1 MDEKALE
8 TLLTRQTAALE
19 ALAARG
25 VKTPA
30 ATQTAPLLHGTTGIF
45 GGPGLEREVITA
57 YVRPVGIGGFLP
69 HLPSVSEDPTFASL
83 TGYTATVGTRPTN
96 ACEDA
101 PYGYIKGCNLHARFG
116 LERIDTGTIEMDKVM
131 LRVRRSDFTDL
142 VLMGEVLGMTGF
154 TPSGLNQQQILN
166 IVTMSEMVGAG
177 VQMERLLSQD
187 LWQSTVAT
195 AGFPGLDAQIATGQV
210 DADTNTAC
218 PALDSDVKSFAWNDV
233 CGTTLDIVEYLSMI
247 AYYLMNNADTM
258 GLSPVKW
265 AIVMRPQLWYEL
277 TACWPCKYNTN
288 RCTSQYISQG
298 DQVVALDG
306 RENVSDRDRM
316 RREMTLDINGVTYP
330 VILDSGIYEYNSTN
344 NANLLPGQFASAIYF
359 VPLTIRGNF
368 PVTYIEYVD
377 YRQAAPDRALL
388 QGKEDWWWT
397 DNGMYSWAIEQQK
410 WCYKLSLKIEP
421 RIVLRAPHLAGKLT
435 YVRYSPLQHLREP
448 YSDSVYNYDGG
459 VSLRTSARRYAIWDG
474 TSR

>member
-8 TLLTRQTAALE
+8 ALLTRQTAALE

-30 ATQTAPLLHGTTGIF
+30 GTQTAVSLHGRAGIF
-45 GGPGLEREVITA
+45 KGPGLEREVITA
-57 YVRPVGIGGFLP
+57 YVRPTGIGQFLP
-69 HLPSVSEDPTFASL
+69 KLPSVDEDPRFGSL
-83 TGYTATVGTRPTN
+83 TGYTATVGSRPTN

-101 PYGYIKGCNLHARFG
+101 PYGYVKGCNLRAQFG

-131 LRVRRSDFTDL
+131 LRVNRGDFTDL
-142 VLMGEVLGMTGF
+142 ILMGEVLGMSGL

-166 IVTMSEMVGAG
+166 IITMSEMVGAG
-177 VQMERLLSQD
+177 VQMERLVNQD

-210 DADTNTAC
+210 DADTNTLC
-218 PALDSDVKSFAWNDV
+218 PALDSDVKSFAYNDV

-247 AYYLMNNADTM
+247 AYYLQNNADSM
-258 GLSPVKW
+258 GLSPVQW

-298 DQVVALDG
+298 DQVVSLDG
-306 RENVSDRDRM
+306 RENVADRDRM
-316 RREMTLDINGVTYP
+316 RRDLTLDINGVTYP
-330 VILDSGIYEYNSTN
+330 VILDTGIFEHNNAN
-344 NANLLPGQFASAIYF
+344 NANLAAGQFASSIFF

-368 PVTYIEYVD
+368 PVTYIQYVD
-377 YRQAAPDRALL
+377 YRQAAVDRGLL

-397 DNGMYSWAIEQQK
+397 DNGMYSWAIEQTK

-421 RIVLRAPHLAGKLT
+421 RIVLRTPQLAGKLQ

-448 YSDSVYNYDGG
+448 FADSVYNYDGG
-459 VSLRTSARRYAIWDG
+459 VSLRTSGTAYAVWG
-474 TSR
+474 NR